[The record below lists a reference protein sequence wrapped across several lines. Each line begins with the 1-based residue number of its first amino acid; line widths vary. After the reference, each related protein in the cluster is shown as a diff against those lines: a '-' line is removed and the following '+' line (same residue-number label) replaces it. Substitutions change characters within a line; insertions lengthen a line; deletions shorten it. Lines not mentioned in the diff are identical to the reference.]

1 MSLKSS
7 SIQSDLKTEKKHC
20 LTDWNHNKISMFDWL
35 TLSALSLDKDRLRER
50 EIDRV
55 REGESQSLTVL
66 IFLLFSNWLKLFC
79 LRLCF
84 LWHWCLLMARSIYIG
99 KSLKLMQSKGL
110 INRKTLNIYKL
121 NCCKTWWNNQDYSS
135 IIKNK
140 QELRN
145 DFKKNKTVKLVTLSK
160 IALPPPPLPEIVT

>member
-20 LTDWNHNKISMFDWL
+20 LTDWNRNKISMFDWL
-35 TLSALSLDKDRLRER
+35 TLSALSLDKKRLRER

-110 INRKTLNIYKL
+110 INRKTLIWTLHKKL
-121 NCCKTWWNNQDYSS
+121 MFCFDIFQIGYM
-135 IIKNK
+135 
-140 QELRN
+140 
-145 DFKKNKTVKLVTLSK
+145 FKRQFWINFGSNLKS
-160 IALPPPPLPEIVT
+160 